1 MWEDFGNETF
11 FNSWP
16 SFVCKC
22 KSLEKAAR
30 RRASQ
35 RDKWSVESAKQVFV
49 FVGRQTWQNRKLTKQ
64 KKNNKVIVIAR
75 LSHDRRMLIDQ

>member
-49 FVGRQTWQNRKLTKQ
+49 FVGRQTWQNRKLTKIQ
-64 KKNNKVIVIAR
+64 SDSDSSIISLLTNAN
-75 LSHDRRMLIDQ
+75 